1 MGELLEPRRAGRPWA
16 ALRGASQELNEIA
29 TALRAWLDDA
39 GITVAVLHGRLTADH
54 FPDGAVPAQRKLY
67 DFCGGKDL
75 TWAFI
80 EAVADVCTPDDAPAQ
95 RQKLE
100 RFRPLWEA
108 AHANPTPVGQ
118 EARGAGRELLEA
130 KDRVIAAYQQIDRL
144 RQAQADSD
152 QARVRAEHL
161 VTLLLSML
169 GQLFT
174 KIGDLTRDRNRL
186 LAELG
191 PDAAALTAVEDRLRE
206 AKGHRASTQEA
217 LRRAEHERDE
227 ALRVADDARR
237 VARRLQ
243 DELDR
248 VRAGHNGPIGM
259 SAVASEEPDGLDT
272 TGIPAA
278 PNPDEMFMD
287 DYAEALRKAQ
297 TVLDTGSHAL
307 QAAEERIAEASADL
321 PPNPGNVIPG
331 TVLSRTTPHNPLTSE
346 EAEFE
351 DRYRAYLTQR
361 HGELTIFGMDFG
373 DRRHARWSLDLSY
386 LSLEVTGAA
395 PGPVERVELALAG
408 RQRTV
413 VMGDAGSGK
422 TTLLQWLAIN
432 AARRSLPSLLEHLNG
447 NVPFVLPLRSLASR
461 SSFPRPED
469 LLAAVDCPLAGAQP
483 EGWALRVFE
492 HGRALVLVDGVDEIA
507 PEQRTLAGRWLEET
521 LAAYPRGCYVVT
533 TRMSAVPLDWLD
545 SVGFRHLVL
554 RPMSA
559 QDVASS
565 IALWHAAARSEAD
578 EHERQALVSLE
589 KSVLDAVRHDQN
601 LAALATT
608 PLLCSMI
615 CALNRDRR
623 GVLPREVMSLYEA
636 ALSMLLVRRDTERRI
651 DAVEGIRI
659 AQQESV
665 QLLQTLAYWLLRN
678 NRSET
683 STATAARLL
692 QPVLV
697 AMPALSGRG
706 DPRQVLQHLLIRSGL
721 LREPAVDRLEFIHR
735 AFHDYLG
742 ARAAV
747 EAADFG
753 LLGTVAT
760 QDQWENVIRMAI
772 GHARPRERAE
782 LLSALV
788 NRGDHEE
795 PHREQLHRL
804 AFSCLKYATELDPDV
819 LALVRQR
826 APERDR

>member
-1 MGELLEPRRAGRPWA
+1 M
-16 ALRGASQELNEIA
+16 
-29 TALRAWLDDA
+29 DDA
-39 GITVAVLHGRLTADH
+39 GITVAVLHGRLTPDH
-54 FPDGAVPAQRKLY
+54 FPDSAVPAQRKLY

-95 RQKLE
+95 RQKIE
-100 RFRPLWEA
+100 RVRPLWEA
-108 AHANPTPVGQ
+108 AQANPTPVGQ
-118 EARGAGRELLEA
+118 EARGTGRELIEA

-174 KIGDLTRDRNRL
+174 KIGDLTQDRNRL

-191 PDAAALTAVEDRLRE
+191 PGAAALTAVEDRLRE

-217 LRRAEHERDE
+217 LRRAEYERDE
-227 ALRVADDARR
+227 ALRVADEARR

-248 VRAGHNGPIGM
+248 LRAGGNGPDDTL
-259 SAVASEEPDGLDT
+259 AAASEEPDGFDT
-272 TGIPAA
+272 AGIPAA
-278 PNPDEMFMD
+278 PDPDEMFLD
-287 DYAEALRKAQ
+287 DYAAALRKAQ
-297 TVLDTGSHAL
+297 TVLDTGSDAL
-307 QAAEERIAEASADL
+307 QAAEEQIAEASADL
-321 PPNPGNVIPG
+321 PPNPGNVIRG
-331 TVLSRTTPHNPLTSE
+331 TMLSRTTPNNPLTSE
-346 EAEFE
+346 ESEFE

-373 DRRHARWSLDLSY
+373 DRRHARWSLDQSY
-386 LSLEVTGAA
+386 VSLEVTNAA
-395 PGPVERVELALAG
+395 PGPVDQVERVEQALAG

-432 AARRSLPSLLEHLNG
+432 AARGSLPSLLEHLNG
-447 NVPFVLPLRSLASR
+447 NVPFVLPLRSLVSS
-461 SSFPRPED
+461 SSFPRPEG
-469 LLAAVDCPLAGAQP
+469 LLAAVGCPLAGAQP
-483 EGWALRVFE
+483 EGWARRVFE
-492 HGRALVLVDGVDEIA
+492 NGRALVLVDGVDEIA
-507 PEQRTLAGRWLEET
+507 PEQRPLAQRWLEDT

-533 TRMSAVPLDWLD
+533 TRSSAVPLHWLD
-545 SVGFRHLVL
+545 GVGFRHLVL

-559 QDVASS
+559 LDVESS
-565 IALWHAAARSEAD
+565 IALWHVAARAEAD

-589 KSVLDAVRHDQN
+589 RSVLDAVRQEQN

-636 ALSMLLVRRDTERRI
+636 ALSMLLVRRDVERRI

-659 AQQESV
+659 AQRESV

-683 STATAARLL
+683 SAETAARLL
-692 QPVLV
+692 QPALV

-721 LREPAVDRLEFIHR
+721 LREPAFGRLEFIHR
-735 AFHDYLG
+735 AFQDYLG

-753 LLGTVAT
+753 LLGSSAT
-760 QDQWENVIRMAI
+760 QEQWENVIRMAI

-788 NRGDHEE
+788 SRGDHEE

-804 AFSCLKYATELDPDV
+804 AFSCLKYATELDPGV
-819 LALVRQR
+819 LELVRQR
-826 APERDR
+826 APDRDR

>member
-29 TALRAWLDDA
+29 TALRTWLDDA

-54 FPDGAVPAQRKLY
+54 FPDSAVPAQRKLY

-80 EAVADVCTPDDAPAQ
+80 EAVADVCTPDDEPAQ
-95 RQKLE
+95 RRKLE
-100 RFRPLWEA
+100 RVRPLWEA
-108 AHANPTPVGQ
+108 AHANPTPVEQ
-118 EARGAGRELLEA
+118 EARGASRELFEA

-174 KIGDLTRDRNRL
+174 KIGDLTQDRNRL

-191 PDAAALTAVEDRLRE
+191 PDAAALTAVEDRLQE
-206 AKGHRASTQEA
+206 AKGHRDSTQEA

-227 ALRVADDARR
+227 ALRVADEARR

-248 VRAGHNGPIGM
+248 VRAGHNGPNGT
-259 SAVASEEPDGLDT
+259 SAVTSEEPDGLDT
-272 TGIPAA
+272 TGTPAA
-278 PNPDEMFMD
+278 PDPDDMFMR

-297 TVLDTGSHAL
+297 TVLDTGSNVL

-321 PPNPGNVIPG
+321 PPNSGNVIPG
-331 TVLSRTTPHNPLTSE
+331 TVLSRTTPHNPPTSE

-351 DRYRAYLTQR
+351 DRYRAYVTQR

-373 DRRHARWSLDLSY
+373 DPRHTRWSLDLSY
-386 LSLEVTGAA
+386 MSLEVTGAA
-395 PGPVERVELALAG
+395 PGTVERVEQALAG

-413 VMGDAGSGK
+413 VTGDAGSGK
-422 TTLLQWLAIN
+422 TTLLQWLAVN
-432 AARRSLPSLLEHLNG
+432 AARQSLPSLLEHLNG
-447 NVPFVLPLRSLASR
+447 SVPFVLPLRSLASR

-469 LLAAVDCPLAGAQP
+469 LLAAMGCPLAGAQP
-483 EGWALRVFE
+483 EGWAHHVFE

-507 PEQRTLAGRWLEET
+507 PEQRTLAQRWLEET

-533 TRMSAVPLDWLD
+533 TRRSAVPLDWLD

-559 QDVASS
+559 QDVANS

-578 EHERQALVSLE
+578 EHEHQALIGLE

-601 LAALATT
+601 LTALATT

-623 GVLPREVMSLYEA
+623 GVLPRDVMSLYEA
-636 ALSMLLVRRDTERRI
+636 ALSMLLVRRDAERGI
-651 DAVEGIRI
+651 DAVEGI
-659 AQQESV
+659 QLTEHESV

-683 STATAARLL
+683 SAATASQLL
-692 QPVLV
+692 QPVLA
-697 AMPALSGRG
+697 AMPALSYRG
-706 DPRQVLQHLLIRSGL
+706 DPREVLRHLLIRSGL
-721 LREPAVDRLEFIHR
+721 LREPAVDRVEFIHR
-735 AFHDYLG
+735 GFQDYLS

-753 LLGTVAT
+753 MLGAMAT
-760 QDQWENVIRMAI
+760 QDRWEDVIRMAI
-772 GHARPRERAE
+772 GHARPRERAD

-795 PHREQLHRL
+795 SHREQLHRL
-804 AFSCLKYATELDPDV
+804 SFSCLKYATELDPIT
-819 LALVRQR
+819 LELVRQR
-826 APERDR
+826 DPDRER

>member
-39 GITVAVLHGRLTADH
+39 GITVTVLHGRLTPDH
-54 FPDGAVPAQRKLY
+54 FPDSAVPAQRKLY
-67 DFCGGKDL
+67 DSCAGKDL

-80 EAVADVCTPDDAPAQ
+80 EAVADACTPDDAPAQ
-95 RQKLE
+95 QQKLE
-100 RFRPLWEA
+100 RVRPLWEA
-108 AHANPTPVGQ
+108 AGTNPTPVGQ

-144 RQAQADSD
+144 RQAQADSE
-152 QARVRAEHL
+152 QARARAEHL

-174 KIGDLTRDRNRL
+174 KIGDLTRGRNQL

-191 PDAAALTAVEDRLRE
+191 PDAAALTAVEGRLRE

-227 ALRVADDARR
+227 ALRVADEARR

-248 VRAGHNGPIGM
+248 VRAGDNGPNGTP
-259 SAVASEEPDGLDT
+259 AAASEPDGLDT
-272 TGIPAA
+272 TSIPAA
-278 PNPDEMFMD
+278 LDPDEMFLH

-297 TVLDTGSHAL
+297 TVLDTGSDAL

-321 PPNPGNVIPG
+321 PQNPGNVIPG
-331 TVLSRTTPHNPLTSE
+331 TVLSRTTLHNPLTSE

-351 DRYRAYLTQR
+351 DRYRQYLTQH

-373 DRRHARWSLDLSY
+373 DRRHARWSLDLTY

-395 PGPVERVELALAG
+395 PGPVERVEQALAG
-408 RQRTV
+408 RQRTL

-432 AARRSLPSLLEHLNG
+432 ATRGALPSLLEHLNG
-447 NVPFVLPLRSLASR
+447 SVPFVLSLRSLASR
-461 SSFPRPED
+461 GSFPRPEE
-469 LLAAVDCPLAGAQP
+469 LLAAVGCPLAGAQP

-507 PEQRTLAGRWLEET
+507 PEQRTLAQRWLEET
-521 LAAYPRGCYVVT
+521 LAAFPRACYVVT
-533 TRMSAVPLDWLD
+533 TRRSAVPLDWLD

-554 RPMSA
+554 RPMSP
-559 QDVASS
+559 QDVATS
-565 IALWHAAARSEAD
+565 ISLWHAAARSEAD
-578 EHERQALVSLE
+578 EDERQALVRLE
-589 KSVLDAVRHDQN
+589 KSVLDAVRLEQN

-623 GVLPREVMSLYEA
+623 GMLPRSVMSLYEA
-636 ALSMLLVRRDTERRI
+636 ALSMLLVRRDAERGI
-651 DAVEGIRI
+651 HAVEGIRI

-678 NRSET
+678 DRSET
-683 STATAARLL
+683 SAAAAARLL

-697 AMPALSGRG
+697 AMPALSGHG
-706 DPRQVLQHLLIRSGL
+706 DPRQVLQHLLIRGGL
-721 LREPAVDRLEFIHR
+721 LREHAFGRLEFIHR
-735 AFHDYLG
+735 TFQDYLG

-753 LLGTVAT
+753 LLGAMAA

-772 GHARPRERAE
+772 GHARPRERAQ

-788 NRGDHEE
+788 DRGDREE

-804 AFSCLKYATELDPDV
+804 AFSCLEYATELDPEV
-819 LALVRQR
+819 LELVRQR
-826 APERDR
+826 ATDRDR